1 MHECATC
8 GLEHEDAITEA
19 APEPVVVDPGPNEH
33 DVEIAAIQA
42 DTAVKVAKIETEQRD
57 DDLRAEVEEL
67 RGEMRGM
74 REVLD
79 RLAPPAAAEPEP
91 VVVPVPE
98 PAPAP
103 EPEAATPPEAE
114 HRKPPAPKR
123 GFF

>member
-1 MHECATC
+1 MTHEEP
-8 GLEHEDAITEA
+8 LPA
-19 APEPVVVDPGPNEH
+19 AGPEPIVTDSGPNEH
-33 DVEIAAIQA
+33 DVEIAAIEA

-79 RLAPPAAAEPEP
+79 RLAPPAPAEPEP
-91 VVVPVPE
+91 IVVPVPE

-103 EPEAATPPEAE
+103 EPEAAPPAE
-114 HRKPPAPKR
+114 TEPHHKPPVKR